1 MNEPFVISAA
11 SVGAGEPQGCGA
23 ARSSDGLILRD
34 LRMNLNTAF
43 WSADYADYA
52 DVEGRA
58 PFKSGTKP
66 SQLGTPSSSINLRNL
81 RNLRTTIAAFGMKGG
96 DFRLSGSSRQVSESF
111 RQVNGSF
118 VGANG
123 SSVQVNGS
131 FVEAD
136 GSSVQ
141 GNGSFVEADGSFVQV
156 NGSFVEADGSFVQ
169 VNGSFVEADGSS
181 VQVNGSFV
189 EANVSSVQ
197 TSGSSVDADGA
208 FVQTRGSL
216 VDSDEFSGKTDRAT
230 GNANGLINSNAG
242 IVVRRLRRFA
252 QIERVPGAIAL
263 GSFFP
268 VLECSSAL
276 HLRKSA
282 QSADEKAAFGS
293 NMQHGSLRR
302 AA

>member
-1 MNEPFVISAA
+1 
-11 SVGAGEPQGCGA
+11 
-23 ARSSDGLILRD
+23 
-34 LRMNLNTAF
+34 MNLNTAF

-141 GNGSFVEADGSFVQV
+141 G

>member
-1 MNEPFVISAA
+1 MNEPFVISAG
-11 SVGAGEPQGCGA
+11 SVGAGEPQGCGD

-34 LRMNLNTAF
+34 LRI
-43 WSADYADYA
+43 S
-52 DVEGRA
+52 
-58 PFKSGTKP
+58 
-66 SQLGTPSSSINLRNL
+66 
-81 RNLRTTIAAFGMKGG
+81 GG
-96 DFRLSGSSRQVSESF
+96 DFRLSGSFRQVSESSRQVSESSRQLSGSFRQLSGSFRQLSGSSRQVSGSFRQVSGSF

-141 GNGSFVEADGSFVQV
+141 V
-156 NGSFVEADGSFVQ
+156 NGAL
-169 VNGSFVEADGSS
+169 VEADGSS
-181 VQVNGSFV
+181 
-189 EANVSSVQ
+189 
-197 TSGSSVDADGA
+197 
-208 FVQTRGSL
+208 
-216 VDSDEFSGKTDRAT
+216 GKTD
-230 GNANGLINSNAG
+230 GLINSNAG

-252 QIERVPGAIAL
+252 QIGRAAGAIAL

-268 VLECSSAL
+268 VLERSSAL

-282 QSADEKAAFGS
+282 QSADEKAAFGT
-293 NMQHGSLRR
+293 NMPHDSLRR